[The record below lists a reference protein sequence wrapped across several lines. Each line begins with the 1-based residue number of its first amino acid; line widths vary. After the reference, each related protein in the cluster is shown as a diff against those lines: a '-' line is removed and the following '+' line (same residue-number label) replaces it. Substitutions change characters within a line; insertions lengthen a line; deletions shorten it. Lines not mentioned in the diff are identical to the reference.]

1 MDMNTCDFMD
11 NKKDFCYNHLK
22 EKLEFIFVYRL
33 NLSCHY
39 MTVY

>member
-22 EKLEFIFVYRL
+22 EKLGFSKRKI
-33 NLSCHY
+33 
-39 MTVY
+39 